1 MENEQKAVEETKEVT
16 VNQGSVKKSFLKNA
30 ISDFI
35 LGILGGLCISLGGIA
50 FLASGGGIIGA
61 LFFVVGLFTICTF
74 NFNLYTGKVCYVLDN
89 KPTFWWTV
97 IFTYLGNVAGTLLA
111 GYGIQL
117 TRFVDNPN
125 TSALIESVANTK
137 INDEWYSIFILAI
150 LCNIMIF
157 IAVDG
162 FKNNKHDI
170 GKYLS
175 LFFGVSVF
183 VLCGFEHSI
192 ADMFYFTIANVWSVK
207 SVLFILLITLGNAIG
222 GLIIPVIR
230 KFIKN

>member
-1 MENEQKAVEETKEVT
+1 MDKEENVVATKEEIAIT
-16 VNQGSVKKSFLKNA
+16 TATKKSFGKTA
-30 ISDFI
+30 MSDFI
-35 LGILGGLCISLGGIA
+35 LGILGGFCISLGGIA
-50 FLASGGGIIGA
+50 FLACGGGVVGA
-61 LFFVVGLFTICTF
+61 LFFAVGLFTICTF
-74 NFNLYTGKVCYVLDN
+74 NFNLYTGKVCYVLEN

-97 IFTYLGNVAGTLLA
+97 IFTYLGNIVGTLIA

-117 TRFVDNPN
+117 TRFVDNPK
-125 TSALIESVANTK
+125 TSALIQSIADTK
-137 INDEWYSIFILAI
+137 INDEWYSIFVLAI

-157 IAVDG
+157 TAVDG

-175 LFFGVSVF
+175 LIFGVSVF
-183 VLCGFEHSI
+183 VICGFEHSI
-192 ADMFYFTIANVWSVK
+192 ADMFYFSVANAWSLK

-222 GLIIPVIR
+222 GIIIPIIR